1 MYNIIY
7 RYIIIIAYKKF
18 ILILLLQ
25 KSLNIMKIID
35 LLFVNTFKQHVGNHD
50 QCHPIWL
57 CNRGST
63 TVVANLSFQRFFFFE
78 RSNIRA
84 RTNGVKIVSIVNSK
98 RKNSIREC
106 NNPI

>member
-35 LLFVNTFKQHVGNHD
+35 LLFVNTFKQHVQCHD
-50 QCHPIWL
+50 QCQITINVILYGYAIEARPLLLQIYPF
-57 CNRGST
+57 ND
-63 TVVANLSFQRFFFFE
+63 FFFLNARTFE
-78 RSNIRA
+78 REQMA
-84 RTNGVKIVSIVNSK
+84 
-98 RKNSIREC
+98 
-106 NNPI
+106 

>member
-1 MYNIIY
+1 MNNIIY
-7 RYIIIIAYKKF
+7 RYNIIIIAYKKF

-25 KSLNIMKIID
+25 KSLNIMNID

-78 RSNIRA
+78 RSNI
-84 RTNGVKIVSIVNSK
+84 
-98 RKNSIREC
+98 
-106 NNPI
+106 

>member
-7 RYIIIIAYKKF
+7 RYNIIIIAYKKF

-50 QCHPIWL
+50 QCHPI
-57 CNRGST
+57 
-63 TVVANLSFQRFFFFE
+63 
-78 RSNIRA
+78 
-84 RTNGVKIVSIVNSK
+84 
-98 RKNSIREC
+98 
-106 NNPI
+106 